1 MIKLILNENEAMK
14 NMSNILKFAAF
25 AAIVSVA
32 FSCTREEIEAPAP
45 SGEKFTL
52 EVSLEPQLKT
62 TLGASDG
69 SGERKVYWSNGDK
82 IAINGVASEALSGLA
97 DETQST
103 LFTFGE
109 TESAMIST
117 PYNVVYPASIVTLSN
132 YNNVTLPNV
141 QTYKAGGFADGMSPM
156 AGYSADG
163 SSLSLKHLCA
173 VLHISVKCSAEATA
187 DTDNIVAVRFKGKA
201 GEQVCGSFA
210 IDYSTA
216 TLTGNSTDEADKE
229 VRVVKSLATSTS
241 TAVEY
246 YLVVPAGTYAS
257 GFEVIVQDANSHIM
271 TKSKSSSTTLVA
283 GKLYNMTEF
292 DFVPSGTETGI
303 EIANAEDLIDFAKA
317 YNNKEY
323 EALGSSLVATVTQDI
338 NFDATSS
345 TAFNA
350 TGGIGLKISYF
361 GDAVDYYF
369 DGTFNGNNHTISGLA
384 ATIPLF
390 KATSQSAEIRDLNI
404 DNTSSFTF
412 THNDSAE
419 MDHGSV
425 VGYHRG
431 TLKNVSVAADV
442 TMSAGNVS
450 KVTALGGLVGRV
462 VVGSVEDCIYSGN
475 LTVPYEYVVSGQ
487 KTYVGGLVGEIS
499 NSEGKIEDS
508 NFDGTIDF
516 AGTVASTSKT
526 DPYLLLGG
534 IIGRNQGAISNCYV
548 LGTKTKTITMDNSKD
563 YTASIQ
569 THSRKVYY
577 MAQGGIVGLNEGAV
591 SGCTNNAFT
600 QNFVLSNAT
609 QGGTASDDNS
619 RYYNWGGI
627 AGTNASSGS
636 VSNCT
641 NNAAIES
648 RAVPRIQKIGGV
660 VGYNTGSVTS
670 CSNEST
676 GSIYITTTNI
686 TPYSARVGEVGG
698 VIGNNA
704 GTVTDVS
711 NAGNISLDRTENNAG
726 VELKFG
732 GVIGLTSAAIDGGA
746 SKNITN
752 SGSISDEYN
761 GTTVT
766 TAGIRLGGI
775 VGSAQAS
782 VKNVVNAGS
791 ITMKLSAANVMNKL
805 YMGGI
810 VGELSNSS
818 NATISGCENSGEVYF
833 NINGKAAAHTGNYVG
848 GIIGYA
854 DGAATATVS
863 DCENSGYVHVN
874 CNISTAVSDIVVGGV
889 IGKMAEDG
897 SVTECS
903 NTASSGT
910 AGQVEIGGMT
920 GAVAHTD
927 LFVGGV
933 LGYSANAVALSDC
946 DNSGYING
954 GSGTKQ
960 NGSTFFMGGI
970 VAYLAGASSIS
981 NCDNTGRVWNNH
993 SNNNDTATSS
1003 VYTGGVAGYVIGSA
1017 SDHITIEDCDN
1028 TAQTGGRRGYVAGTV
1043 GYSEYAEITN
1053 CTFNQSILASQSY
1066 NRWLGGIVGWAVN
1079 SNITDCTFSG
1089 TELSASTL
1097 LANGG
1102 GGIASKLNNC
1112 TVDGCNSYVTSIG
1125 TSDGGN
1131 EVAGGAIVGISG
1143 SGNTIQNCHYKATI
1157 NGVAANIAGTGSF
1170 TGSNNVANL

>member
-1 MIKLILNENEAMK
+1 MIKLILKESEAMK
-14 NMSNILKFAAF
+14 NISNILKFAAF

-69 SGERKVYWSNGDK
+69 SGERKVYWSNGDQ
-82 IAINGVASEALSGLA
+82 IAVNGSASEALENLP
-97 DETQST
+97 DNTQST
-103 LFTFGE
+103 IFTF
-109 TESAMIST
+109 SDVLST
-117 PYNVVYPASIVTLSN
+117 PYNVLYPASAFVDASHI
-132 YNNVTLPNV
+132 TLPAV
-141 QTYKAGGFADGMSPM
+141 QTYKAGSFADGMSPM
-156 AGYSADG
+156 AGISTDG
-163 SSLSLKHLCA
+163 SSLTLSHLCA
-173 VLHISVKCSAEATA
+173 VLHISIKRSSAVDA
-187 DTDNIVAVRFKGKA
+187 DTDNIIAVRFKGKNS
-201 GEQVCGSFA
+201 EQVCGSFG
-210 IDYSTA
+210 IDYSAA
-216 TLTGNSTDEADKE
+216 TLSSNSSADADKE
-229 VRVVKSLATSTS
+229 VRVVKSQETST
-241 TAVEY
+241 TDAIEY
-246 YLVVPAGTYAS
+246 FLVVPAGTYSS
-257 GFEVIVQDANSHIM
+257 GFEVTIQDVNGDIM
-271 TKSKSSSTTLVA
+271 KKSKTSSCDLVA
-283 GKLYNMTEF
+283 GKLYNMTEVI
-292 DFVPSGTETGI
+292 FVPTGVETGI
-303 EIANAEDLIDFAKA
+303 EIDSAEDLIAFATA

-323 EALGSSLVATVTQDI
+323 SGFGSSLRATVTDDI
-338 NFDATSS
+338 TFDTTSS
-345 TAFNA
+345 ADFNA
-350 TGGIGLKISYF
+350 TGGIGTKYG
-361 GDAVDYYF
+361 GDNY
-369 DGTFNGNNHTISGLA
+369 FNGLFNGDNHTISGLD
-384 ATIPLF
+384 ATVPLF
-390 KATSQSAEIRDLNI
+390 GGIGDNGVVKNLTLN
-404 DNTSSFTF
+404 SSCSFTF
-412 THNDSAE
+412 THDKSAE
-419 MDHGSV
+419 GMFASI
-425 VGYHRG
+425 VGYHKG
-431 TLKNVSVAADV
+431 ILDNVKVAADINLAAV
-442 TMSAGNVS
+442 TGVKKMTTVGGLAGRITVGKLQNGCEYSGLISTPAGFTTSS
-450 KVTALGGLVGRV
+450 KLIIGGLVGRFTNA
-462 VVGSVEDCIYSGN
+462 GSV
-475 LTVPYEYVVSGQ
+475 T
-487 KTYVGGLVGEIS
+487 
-499 NSEGKIEDS
+499 DS
-508 NFDGTIDF
+508 YF
-516 AGTVASTSKT
+516 K
-526 DPYLLLGG
+526 
-534 IIGRNQGAISNCYV
+534 GAISN
-548 LGTKTKTITMDNSKD
+548 
-563 YTASIQ
+563 A
-569 THSRKVYY
+569 
-577 MAQGGIVGLNEGAV
+577 AQVTSTDTENPYLI
-591 SGCTNNAFT
+591 
-600 QNFVLSNAT
+600 
-609 QGGTASDDNS
+609 
-619 RYYNWGGI
+619 
-627 AGTNASSGS
+627 
-636 VSNCT
+636 
-641 NNAAIES
+641 
-648 RAVPRIQKIGGV
+648 IGGV
-660 VGYNTGSVTS
+660 VGHVGGNGSVSSTNTTSDHEAVATAHSSMTGIIVNKTTIAYHSAVGGIVGELAEGTVSSCSNAANIALTIFKGSASDTDDMKAGYMKTGGIVGKVDSDGIVTS
-670 CSNEST
+670 CTNNGKVEHRSNPRRQDIGGIAGYNA
-676 GSIYITTTNI
+676 GSITGCTNNGAVNHMTTGVSGSTKKGGRNVNI
-686 TPYSARVGEVGG
+686 AGVIGENVSGATVSDVHNTADIQISAIEDNYDSDNDQPVCEIRMGG
-698 VIGNNA
+698 VIAYNQ
-704 GTVTDVS
+704 
-711 NAGNISLDRTENNAG
+711 E
-726 VELKFG
+726 E
-732 GVIGLTSAAIDGGA
+732 IDGG
-746 SKNITN
+746 STKNITN
-752 SGSISDEYN
+752 SGKVN
-761 GTTVT
+761 LTTT
-766 TAGIRLGGI
+766 PQNPFIGFELGGI
-775 VGSAQAS
+775 VGYSTAP
-782 VKNVVNAGS
+782 VKNVLNSGQVVNTLGNAYVVS
-791 ITMKLSAANVMNKL
+791 RL

-833 NINGKAAAHTGNYVG
+833 NINGKAAAHTGDYVG

-874 CNISTAVSDIVVGGV
+874 CNISTAVSNIVVGGV

-993 SNNNDTATSS
+993 SNNNDTATLS

-1066 NRWLGGIVGWAVN
+1066 NRWLGGIVGWAVD

-1089 TELSASTL
+1089 TELSASSL
-1097 LANGG
+1097 QANGG

-1131 EVAGGAIVGISG
+1131 NVTGGAIVGISG